1 MSGAVAVAK
10 NLTLPSG
17 IEIFYRKAGDPFKPT
32 ILLLHGFPSSSHQ
45 FRNLL
50 ALLAVSYHVVA
61 PDLPGFGFTIVPPAL
76 DYTYT
81 FGSLANTTTEFL
93 DALKISKFSV
103 YVFDYGAPTAFR
115 IALQRPEAI
124 STIVSQNG
132 NAYDEGLQDF
142 WDPIR
147 ELWRND
153 TLEIRKQLADS
164 LFSPATTKAQYTNGV
179 TSLELLKQI
188 PPETYTLDQ
197 ALLERPGQTDIQLSF
212 FKDYETNV
220 KLYPAIQEYFRKSGV
235 PVLAIWGKNDDIFVY
250 DGAKAFAKDVKDF
263 RLVGLETGHF
273 ALETHAEVIAEETI
287 KWLKKHQI

>member
-10 NLTLPSG
+10 DLTLSSG
-17 IEIFYRKAGDPFKPT
+17 IELFYREAGDASKPT

-45 FRNLL
+45 YRNLM
-50 ALLAVSYHVVA
+50 ALLAVSYHVLA
-61 PDLPGFGFTIVPPAL
+61 PDLPGFGFTIVPPRLNDA
-76 DYTYT
+76 YT
-81 FGSLANTTTEFL
+81 FASLANTTAEFL
-93 DALKISKFSV
+93 DVLKISKFSV

-124 STIVSQNG
+124 SAIVSQNG
-132 NAYDEGLQDF
+132 NAYVEGLKDF
-142 WDPIR
+142 WNPIR
-147 ELWRND
+147 EFWRND
-153 TLEIRKQLADS
+153 TPEIRKQLADT

-179 TSLELLKQI
+179 TSPELLKQI

-212 FKDYETNV
+212 FKDYETNLE
-220 KLYPAIQEYFRKSGV
+220 LYPAIQEYFRKSGV

-263 RLVGLETGHF
+263 RLVGLDTGHF
-273 ALETHAEVIAEETI
+273 ALETHAEVIAKEMV
-287 KWLKKHQI
+287 KWLKEHQI